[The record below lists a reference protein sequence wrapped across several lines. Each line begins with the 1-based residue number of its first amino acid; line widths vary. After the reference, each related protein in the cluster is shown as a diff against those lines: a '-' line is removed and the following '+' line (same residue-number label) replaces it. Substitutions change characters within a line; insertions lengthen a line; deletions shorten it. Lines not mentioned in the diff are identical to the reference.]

1 MARKTGH
8 AVKDGSEVRT
18 CGLPSLWPGASRGSC
33 DAGRE
38 GTNPASSLKGSCQ
51 AMVAEQCLPAR
62 PGTVVAQQQGW
73 KRRAGRAHHRL
84 QHTEGL
90 HTHAQG
96 RKLRNQPLESGF
108 IVCFYILLSIWSS
121 ARKVVP
127 LYGTVSYGS
136 EMVVASQ
143 MTKGWT
149 PLAIM

>member
-1 MARKTGH
+1 M
-8 AVKDGSEVRT
+8 
-18 CGLPSLWPGASRGSC
+18 
-33 DAGRE
+33 
-38 GTNPASSLKGSCQ
+38 
-51 AMVAEQCLPAR
+51 
-62 PGTVVAQQQGW
+62 AQQ
-73 KRRAGRAHHRL
+73 RAGRGGQAGL
-84 QHTEGL
+84 TIASSTEGL

-136 EMVVASQ
+136 ETAVASQ